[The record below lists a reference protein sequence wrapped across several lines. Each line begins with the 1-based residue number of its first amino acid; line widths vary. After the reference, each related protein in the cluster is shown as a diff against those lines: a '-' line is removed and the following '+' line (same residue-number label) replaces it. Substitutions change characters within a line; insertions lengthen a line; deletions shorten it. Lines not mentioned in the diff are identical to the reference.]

1 MAFEIERKFL
11 VSNPPIHHASK
22 VEIIT
27 QGFLNA
33 SPEKVIRIRISDP
46 IISEP
51 KAFLTV
57 KGKAT
62 GAKRVEIETEID
74 VDAARELLDSF
85 TEGLLI
91 TKTRYSIPIDDVVW
105 EIDKFHEPCHGL
117 VVAEVELHSEDQHV
131 VIPDWCTEEIT
142 TDFRYSNSS
151 LCKSPWPF
159 LTVNERLLKEAS
171 KLKW

>member
-11 VSNPPIHHASK
+11 VTNPPINHASK

-33 SPEKVIRIRISDP
+33 SPEKVIRIRITDPVISD
-46 IISEP
+46 S
-51 KAFLTV
+51 KAYLTV

-74 VDAARELLDSF
+74 VSAARELLDSF
-85 TEGLLI
+85 TEGFHI

-105 EIDKFHEPCHGL
+105 EIDKFHEPCRGL
-117 VVAEVELHSEDQHV
+117 IVAEVELKSENHKI

-142 TDFRYSNSS
+142 TDYRYSNSS

-159 LTVNERLLKEAS
+159 LTANERLLKEAE